1 MATHQKTIR
10 VSWETYKKIMDLA
23 DARGIAVADA
33 VDYLISKGQA
43 QTQELRERLA
53 YFDSLERELKRYW
66 DENLIEDAWQ
76 GWDSLM
82 DLLENQRMYEESLR
96 KHIQKLEAQLKAYRE
111 MFPCSVC
118 GKPMEWEP
126 NDPLGQA
133 LEAFV
138 REGRWG
144 HGNCVNRTKR

>member
-1 MATHQKTIR
+1 MATQKTIR

-96 KHIQKLEAQLKAYRE
+96 KHIQKLEGQLKQLQSLL
-111 MFPCSVC
+111 PCSVSVASRRISSQRC
-118 GKPMEWEP
+118 L
-126 NDPLGQA
+126 D
-133 LEAFV
+133 
-138 REGRWG
+138 
-144 HGNCVNRTKR
+144 

>member
-1 MATHQKTIR
+1 MATQKTIR

-43 QTQELRERLA
+43 QTQELRERLD

-96 KHIQKLEAQLKAYRE
+96 RHIQKLEGQLKQLQSLL
-111 MFPCSVC
+111 PCSIC
-118 GKPMEWEP
+118 GKTDGLAL
-126 NDPLGQA
+126 NDAWIEFL
-133 LEAFV
+133 
-138 REGRWG
+138 REQMKKAGWG
-144 HGNCVNRTKR
+144 HSNCINRSKR

>member
-1 MATHQKTIR
+1 MATNKTIR

-33 VDYLISKGQA
+33 VDYLIEKGQA
-43 QTQELRERLA
+43 QAQELRERLA

-66 DENLIEDAWQ
+66 DENLCEDAWQ

-82 DLLENQRMYEESLR
+82 DLLENEKSYQRALR
-96 KHIQKLEAQLKAYRE
+96 KHIQELEAQLKAYRE

-118 GKPMEWEP
+118 GKPMDWEP
-126 NDPLGQA
+126 NDNLGQA
-133 LEAFV
+133 LKAFV
-138 REGRWG
+138 RDRKWG
-144 HGNCVNRTKR
+144 HGDCINPPKR

>member
-1 MATHQKTIR
+1 MSVLEQIYA
-10 VSWETYKKIMDLA
+10 DL
-23 DARGIAVADA
+23 
-33 VDYLISKGQA
+33 
-43 QTQELRERLA
+43 ERERAENKKLRDRLT

-66 DENLIEDAWQ
+66 DENIGEDAWQ

-82 DLLENQRMYEESLR
+82 ELLEGQQINEEWLYNR
-96 KHIQKLEAQLKAYRE
+96 IQKLEAQLKAYRE

-126 NDPLGQA
+126 KDPLGQA

>member
-1 MATHQKTIR
+1 
-10 VSWETYKKIMDLA
+10 MDLA

-96 KHIQKLEAQLKAYRE
+96 RHIQSWKPSSRHTAKCSRAQCAASRWSGSPTTLLDKPLKL
-111 MFPCSVC
+111 S
-118 GKPMEWEP
+118 
-126 NDPLGQA
+126 
-133 LEAFV
+133 
-138 REGRWG
+138 
-144 HGNCVNRTKR
+144 